1 MTFCTADEFYDGIL
15 VACISCREICQPQ
28 LPPKMCIINCPR
40 ELFHAYLMPTLCFAQ
55 CLRLETRAYCNWLN
69 ITRHSALTVN
79 GVHRD
84 ILQSVQ
90 NIVMLAASG
99 GKRNGVRP
107 SAYLSGRH
115 THHDSPLHQGA
126 TCDAASVHFSL
137 TIKRIDLGFKLLYS
151 PVHYYKGEQ
160 SSYPIF
166 LYISLK

>member
-1 MTFCTADEFYDGIL
+1 
-15 VACISCREICQPQ
+15 
-28 LPPKMCIINCPR
+28 
-40 ELFHAYLMPTLCFAQ
+40 
-55 CLRLETRAYCNWLN
+55 
-69 ITRHSALTVN
+69 
-79 GVHRD
+79 
-84 ILQSVQ
+84 
-90 NIVMLAASG
+90 MLAASG

-160 SSYPIF
+160 FSYPIF
-166 LYISLK
+166 FIYFLKITTANSSGQYNYPGATVQFIIQGVGQSATPFPASAANTRHAGKLEHRPLRRRMRKTSDLGVERGQRN